1 MKVGDL
7 VIYAHFGLEENEYEK
22 SLAPG
27 IVLSIQQWVDSGAPN
42 KNFGINVEVLWNDGR
57 VSFVEECDLDYY
69 LVSEIGET
77 Q

>member
-27 IVLSIQQWVDSGAPN
+27 IVLSIQQLVDSGAPD
-42 KNFGINVEVLWNDGR
+42 KNFGVNVEVLWNNGQ
-57 VSFVEECDLDYY
+57 VSSVEECDLNYY
-69 LVSEIGET
+69 PISEIGDLE
-77 Q
+77 